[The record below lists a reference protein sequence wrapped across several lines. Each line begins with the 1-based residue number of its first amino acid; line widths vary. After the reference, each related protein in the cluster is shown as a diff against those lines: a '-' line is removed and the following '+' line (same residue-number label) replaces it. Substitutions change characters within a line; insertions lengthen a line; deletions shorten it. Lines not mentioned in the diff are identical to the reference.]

1 MAKKLKNKILNYKD
15 KGRFLVKDNLK
26 NVDLI
31 FELVDSR
38 APISTRN
45 SLLLKTIKNK
55 LKIVVLTKADLA
67 EKEITRL
74 WVEKIKKEENVFS
87 IALNCKN
94 LSSVKQL
101 IKISHIALK
110 EHEKKIGKKNSLSEK
125 FRAMVVGTPN
135 IGKSSLINSLAK
147 KKKAK
152 TGNFAGVTL
161 KQQWVA
167 VDSKI
172 SVLDMPGD
180 LYLTEKTKKDTLIC
194 NLLGLTNE
202 TNYDEEEVAIFLLD
216 FLKENK
222 KEIFLKIFNLKNLD
236 FSYNL
241 LKEYAKIKKMVK
253 KGAELDIK
261 RAANFLIKQFK
272 QGKLGLVSL
281 QKPLN

>member
-1 MAKKLKNKILNYKD
+1 MTKNKNFNYKD

-31 FELVDSR
+31 YELADSR
-38 APISTRN
+38 APVSTRN
-45 SLLLKTIKNK
+45 GLLFKMIKNK

-67 EKEITRL
+67 EKDITNL
-74 WVEKIKKEENVFS
+74 WVKKIKDEEKVFS

-94 LSSVKQL
+94 LNSAQQL
-101 IKISHIALK
+101 IKISHVALK
-110 EHEKKIGKKNSLSEK
+110 EHNKKIGKKNILGEN

-152 TGNFAGVTL
+152 TGNFAGITL
-161 KQQWVA
+161 KQQWIF

-172 SVLDMPGD
+172 SILDMPGD
-180 LYLTEKTKKDTLIC
+180 LSLTEKTEKDKLIC

-202 TNYDEEEVAIFLLD
+202 TDYDEEEVAMFLLN

-222 KEIFLKIFNLKNLD
+222 KELFLKIFNLKELNVSFNMLE
-236 FSYNL
+236 
-241 LKEYAKIKKMVK
+241 EYAKIKKMVE
-253 KGAELDIK
+253 KGAKLNIK
-261 RAANFLIKQFK
+261 RAANFLIKQFQK
-272 QGKLGLVSL
+272 GKLGLVSL